1 MLFKWI
7 HLVDSVPGQCSSGWI
22 RNKNRIHPVYNISP
36 SAPVLKAWRTAKRI
50 YISQGVCRSPS
61 VCQSV
66 CLSFF
71 LKDPLVTQGS
81 NWTVGVHSPAKGQPF
96 ITVTPNERI
105 QTSLFRLSPLPSFFC
120 ALFSLFLFQ
129 HPVFSLLS
137 DRNSLAG
144 EEEGKRKSGPLAR
157 SARLQLGQLS
167 HAVDQ
172 AALCVCGGDL
182 SGDSGRSQD
191 LEGERPWPQEC
202 LAPKLLL

>member
-1 MLFKWI
+1 M
-7 HLVDSVPGQCSSGWI
+7 PRPCSSGWI
-22 RNKNRIHPVYNISP
+22 RNKNRIHPVYDISP
-36 SAPVLKAWRTAKRI
+36 SAPVLKAAEPLRE

-61 VCQSV
+61 VYLSVFFSLSKTLLSPRAPTEQWECTAQQKGNHLSQSPQMKGPKR
-66 CLSFF
+66 LSFGF
-71 LKDPLVTQGS
+71 P
-81 NWTVGVHSPAKGQPF
+81 P
-96 ITVTPNERI
+96 
-105 QTSLFRLSPLPSFFC
+105 SLFLL
-120 ALFSLFLFQ
+120 LSLFLFQ
-129 HPVFSLLS
+129 HPVFPLLS

-144 EEEGKRKSGPLAR
+144 EEEGEKKRGPLAR

-182 SGDSGRSQD
+182 SGDGGRSQD